1 MTCGGTIVEQG
12 KITLADAARALIRR
26 TDAGVLSTHSVELE
40 GYPFGSLTPFVASHE
55 GRPVVFISSL
65 AQHTKNMLANSRLCL
80 TVFDPREKN
89 RQASNRVSIMGDG
102 EAVPDSQVEILAERY
117 FSFFPASRRFSGLS
131 DFRFYWIEPFQVRF
145 IAGFGQIH
153 WLEKKG
159 WLVPTP
165 EWIDEESQIIQQVNE
180 RYANTLVDVCRH
192 YYEIQPKC
200 AQVIAAD
207 PEGFHVRADDDI
219 LYFVFERP
227 CVSTDELRGEITR
240 MVKQSQS

>member
-1 MTCGGTIVEQG
+1 MEQG
-12 KITLADAARALIRR
+12 KITLSDAARALIRR
-26 TDAGVLSTHSVELE
+26 TDAGVLSTHSVELK

-65 AQHTKNMLANSRLCL
+65 AQHTKNLLADSRLCL
-80 TVFDPREKN
+80 TVFDHREKN
-89 RQASNRVSIMGDG
+89 RLASTRVSIMGDG
-102 EAVPDSQVEILAERY
+102 EPVPDSQVKRLAERY
-117 FSFFPASRRFSGLS
+117 FSFFPATRRFSNLP

-165 EWIDEESQIIQQVNE
+165 DWIEEESRIIEQVNE
-180 RYANTLVDVCRH
+180 RYANMFVHVCRH

-200 AQVIAAD
+200 AQMIAAD
-207 PEGFHVRADDDI
+207 PEGFHVRADGDI

-227 CVSTDELRGEITR
+227 CITAEELGNEINR
-240 MVKQSQS
+240 MVKQSRD

>member
-1 MTCGGTIVEQG
+1 MEQG

-26 TDAGVLSTHSVELE
+26 TDAGVLSTQSVELK

-65 AQHTKNMLANSRLCL
+65 AQHTKNIMADTRLCL

-89 RQASNRVSIMGDG
+89 RQVSTRVSIMGDG
-102 EAVPDSQVEILAERY
+102 APVPDSEIKRLAGRY
-117 FSFFPASRRFSGLS
+117 FSFFPSARRFSDLS
-131 DFRFYWIEPFQVRF
+131 DFQFYWIEPFQVRF

-165 EWIDEESQIIQQVNE
+165 DWIDEENEIIQQANE
-180 RYANTLVDVCRH
+180 RYANLFVDVCRH
-192 YYEIQPKC
+192 FYEIQPKC
-200 AQVIAAD
+200 AQIIAAD
-207 PEGFHVRADDDI
+207 PEGFHVRADGDI

-227 CVSTDELRGEITR
+227 CITADELRNAITR
-240 MVKQSQS
+240 MVKQSHP